1 MSLFDTYHPR
11 TFGDFVGSTT
21 RQKALE
27 LVADRLAKGRTEMS
41 NRTGAYMRFKP
52 LYVAVIGGPRTGTSS
67 LLHLLGKAHACTS
80 GIDGGPCG
88 VCETCLQFERL
99 RWESHISMQI
109 GGNMTMD
116 NPSILPSRTP
126 ATAIADIKFR
136 DGSSPGWNGYSFA
149 RFPLVHDN
157 IDTLR
162 DISAA
167 LLGQRIDLPENLDRH
182 HAEVVLFEGIG
193 LSTRTKRRR
202 RITATQAPLR
212 RPRRILTRN
221 NDVQPED
228 ETTNVQRELAILLD
242 DPSLASAIFSVN
254 EADWDRME
262 PRLKSQLTPLEIIK
276 PEFGEVLA
284 LAKRVAND
292 EALYLEPRSS
302 LEELVD
308 AGGGIVG
315 NVLRIMDLAKREN
328 RLITS
333 DWIRQIAAF
342 YV

>member
-11 TFGDFVGSTT
+11 TFGDFVGATT

-27 LVADRLAKGRTEMS
+27 LVAGRLAKESIEMS
-41 NRTGAYMRFKP
+41 NSTGAYTRFKP
-52 LYVAVIGGPRTGTSS
+52 LHVAVIGGPRTGTSS

-80 GIDGGPCG
+80 GSDGGPCG
-88 VCETCLQFERL
+88 ACETCLQFEKL
-99 RWESHISMQI
+99 WWEGHIGMKI
-109 GGNMTMD
+109 GGNMTM
-116 NPSILPSRTP
+116 NSSSIFPSRTP
-126 ATAIADIKFR
+126 ATAIADIKLP
-136 DGSSPGWNGYSFA
+136 DGSNTAWNGYSFA
-149 RFPLVHDN
+149 KFQLVHDD

-167 LLGQRIDLPENLDRH
+167 LVGQRIDLPENLDRH

-193 LSTRTKRRR
+193 LSTRTKKKR
-202 RITATQAPLR
+202 RITMSRAPLR
-212 RPRRILTRN
+212 RPRRILPRN
-221 NDVQPED
+221 NDVQPEN
-228 ETTNVQRELAILLD
+228 ETTNVQRELATLLD
-242 DPSLASAIFSVN
+242 EPSLASAIFSVN
-254 EADWDRME
+254 QADWDRME

-284 LAKRVAND
+284 LAKRVTDD
-292 EALYLEPRSS
+292 EPLCFEPRSS

-328 RLITS
+328 TVITS
-333 DWIRQIAAF
+333 DWIWQKAAF
-342 YV
+342 YA